1 MQLSTNL
8 DQNIMSSSNRP
19 RYKRGSNARIDS
31 ALPESSYQMLSWFRE
46 EKEDTNAVV
55 EEFNHLQSRNNLNN
69 PSNLSS
75 VLTRTMDQT
84 NNIMGSIARLA
95 RLGGGMLW
103 FENRDIPV
111 HRFCLS
117 EESSNSLTSK
127 YFNTDVESPAQ
138 SV

>member
-1 MQLSTNL
+1 
-8 DQNIMSSSNRP
+8 
-19 RYKRGSNARIDS
+19 
-31 ALPESSYQMLSWFRE
+31 MLSWFRE

-95 RLGGGMLW
+95 KLSGGMLW

-111 HRFCLS
+111 HRYCFS
-117 EESSNSLTSK
+117 EESSNSPTSK
-127 YFNTDVESPAQ
+127 
-138 SV
+138 